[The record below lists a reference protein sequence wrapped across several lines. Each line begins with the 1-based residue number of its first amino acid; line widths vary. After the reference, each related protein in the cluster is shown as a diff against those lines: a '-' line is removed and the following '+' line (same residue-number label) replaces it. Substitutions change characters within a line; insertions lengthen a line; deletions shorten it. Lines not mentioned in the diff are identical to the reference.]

1 MFRFYQK
8 TPYIKTRTVIT
19 INEFTLKDFDVE
31 KSIPFKS
38 IAFS

>member
-19 INEFTLKDFDVE
+19 INEFILKDFDVE